1 MQRVLVCCL
10 LVGILFSI
18 DIHALGTNET
28 IDLEKLAKI
37 LLRPAHQARVI
48 GGHVTT
54 NEKLGGY
61 LLAMRYY
68 NNFICGG
75 ALIRDV
81 IVLTA
86 AHCFENR
93 NAKEAWSVDG
103 GISRLNERGVRRQV
117 REIIKSAE
125 FRMSTMN
132 MDVAV
137 VLLNRPMVGKNI
149 GLLSLCATPLTPGKK
164 LVVAGWGM
172 THPDGNGPDQLL
184 RTVTVP
190 VIEKRFCR
198 DVYRHSVMYCKMYFQ
213 IPLFFCLAAIT
224 DSMFCAS
231 VLGKKD
237 ACTYDSGGP
246 LVYDKQVCGIVSFGI
261 GCASRRYPGVYTD
274 VHYVKPF
281 IEKGIKVLLSRRTRR
296 SK

>member
-1 MQRVLVCCL
+1 MARILVCCL
-10 LVGILFSI
+10 VVGVLILMD
-18 DIHALGTNET
+18 DIQAQKKNQT
-28 IDLEKLAKI
+28 IDLAKLAKL
-37 LLRPAHQARVI
+37 LLRPSFQTRVI

-54 NEKLGGY
+54 IDKLGGY
-61 LLAMRYY
+61 LVAMRYY

-75 ALIRDV
+75 TLVRDL

-93 NAKEAWSVDG
+93 DVKDGWSVEG
-103 GISRLNERGVRRQV
+103 GISRLTDRGVRRGV
-117 REIIKSAE
+117 KGIIKSAD
-125 FRMSTMN
+125 FRMATMN

-137 VLLNRPMVGKNI
+137 VLLSRPMVGKNI
-149 GLLSLCATPLTPGKK
+149 GTLTLCTTPLTTGKH
-164 LVVAGWGM
+164 LVVSGWGM
-172 THPDGNGPDQLL
+172 THPDNNGPDQLL

-198 DVYRHSVMYCKMYFQ
+198 DVYRLS
-213 IPLFFCLAAIT
+213 AAIT

-246 LVYDKQVCGIVSFGI
+246 LVYDRQVCGIVSFGI

-281 IEKGIKVLLSRRTRR
+281 IEKGIKALLSRRSGRT
-296 SK
+296 KIKAPK